1 MADPRPLDFS
11 SLRKGMVLGPEHHQF
26 KLIKPVSNS
35 PIGQVWHAQDLST
48 AAKDK
53 EPDKV
58 ALEVINPLLLKSNA
72 LETFKTQVTL
82 CKQLDNIHIAKTYG
96 YFMSREGW
104 LFTAMEPISTRSLA
118 KILMEDGYQHLST
131 EKARII
137 LIQVA
142 KALGYAHNKRISHG
156 DLTPW
161 NIIITP
167 KTGAKLVNFAFRQ
180 PLLQQI
186 QQQGMRILNTE
197 FHAPEAFDHVPLA
210 NSADIYSFACLTY
223 QLFTGHPPFSPEDPI
238 DSRDIESLEPPK
250 QLSAEQWSVL
260 KPALSDNPGDRP
272 ATAAKLMQELFP
284 PKTVQS
290 PESESPAE
298 SGKGISDKLKG
309 SKSSARSA
317 LPHISFAR
325 LGIAALIFTAGL
337 ISGYLLASYYL
348 DKQNEELLA
357 KFAEVQKIL
366 TLTPSL
372 ENKTLLNQKFAELR
386 ILNTDPALISAIGA
400 QVEGYKVRLQNKN
413 AERNR
418 PKSIIV
424 SDSAIKPT
432 TSKPEETEPGSAFTN
447 GSVFKDE
454 ILPNIFGPNM
464 VVIPSGKFK
473 MGDRNR
479 RGDDNELPIH
489 QVTIRRP
496 FALSQHEITFAEY
509 DLFAINTGRPLP
521 DDEGWGR
528 ANRPVINVSWNDANA
543 YADWVRRQTGL
554 AYRLPTEAEWEYSA
568 RAGSSTAFW
577 WGNDKGINNAACDD
591 CGSQFDGI
599 QTAPVGSFKANPY
612 GLYDMTGNI
621 YEWVS
626 DCYNDNYEDAPN
638 DGSSWNV
645 GQCNYRVMRGGS
657 WYDISRLIRSA
668 SRYRHP
674 ANSSRNS
681 WGFRLALDLEN

>member
-1 MADPRPLDFS
+1 
-11 SLRKGMVLGPEHHQF
+11 
-26 KLIKPVSNS
+26 
-35 PIGQVWHAQDLST
+35 
-48 AAKDK
+48 
-53 EPDKV
+53 
-58 ALEVINPLLLKSNA
+58 
-72 LETFKTQVTL
+72 
-82 CKQLDNIHIAKTYG
+82 
-96 YFMSREGW
+96 MSREGW

-137 LIQVA
+137 LSQVA

-223 QLFTGHPPFSPEDPI
+223 QLFTGHPPFSPEDPV

-272 ATAAKLMQELFP
+272 ATAAKLMLELFP
-284 PKTVQS
+284 PKAAQS
-290 PESESPAE
+290 TESDSRAE
-298 SGKGISDKLKG
+298 SGKDLSDKLKG
-309 SKSSARSA
+309 SKSSVRSA
-317 LPHISFAR
+317 LPHVSFSR
-325 LGIAALIFTAGL
+325 LGIAALIFTTGL
-337 ISGYLLASYYL
+337 VSGYLLASYYL

-357 KFAEVQKIL
+357 KFTEVQKIL
-366 TLTPSL
+366 AQTPSL

-386 ILNTDPALISAIGA
+386 ILNTDSALISAIGA
-400 QVEGYKVRLQNKN
+400 QVESYKVRLQKKN

-418 PKSIIV
+418 PKSIII
-424 SDSAIKPT
+424 SDAVIKPT
-432 TSKPEETEPGSAFTN
+432 TSKPEATEPTSAFTN

-454 ILPNIFGPNM
+454 ILPNVFGPNM

-479 RGDDNELPIH
+479 RGDDNELPVH

-509 DLFAINTGRPLP
+509 DLFAINTGRSLP